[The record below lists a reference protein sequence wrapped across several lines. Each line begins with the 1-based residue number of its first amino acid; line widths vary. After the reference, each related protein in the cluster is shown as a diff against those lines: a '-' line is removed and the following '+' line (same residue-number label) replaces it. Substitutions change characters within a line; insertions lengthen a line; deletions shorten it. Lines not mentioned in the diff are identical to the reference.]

1 MKFNSFTILFITT
14 MLTLI
19 IYGLLNNIIFSLLI
33 FLIGVIFFYIS
44 RINNI
49 DRRENLNVIR
59 DENKLYFYLTD
70 DLLFSVE
77 LSHEQSV
84 SDILRETIYREL
96 SSLKDII
103 RKICFINF
111 REDKLLAELNHS
123 IINK

>member
-1 MKFNSFTILFITT
+1 

-77 LSHEQSV
+77 LSHNESIV
-84 SDILRETIYREL
+84 ETLRETIYREL
-96 SSLKDII
+96 YSLKDII

>member
-44 RINNI
+44 RINNM